1 MKTLI
6 NLIILLGIHA
16 IVNSQSIVNTKHN
29 LSVTGPGTIKATAE
43 SEICLFCH
51 TAHNSK
57 PLSPLWNRNDPGS
70 TYTLYGSSTM
80 KALPGQPSG
89 SSILCLSCHDG

>member
-1 MKTLI
+1 MRTIKNISCL
-6 NLIILLGIHA
+6 ILLTGITLVINA
-16 IVNSQSIVNTKHN
+16 QSIINTKHN
-29 LSVTGPGTIKATAE
+29 LSVTGPGAVKAIGE

-70 TYTLYGSSTM
+70 TYTL
-80 KALPGQPSG
+80 
-89 SSILCLSCHDG
+89 